1 MSMLNRVKNSRFFG
15 IPPWIFIGA
24 VIILL
29 PIFTIMTTETVHRQK
44 ENNIRLLLEKGAALI
59 RSFEAG
65 TRTGMMGGRGGGF
78 RLQRLLFETAQQ
90 DDIVYLMVADQV
102 GTILA
107 HNDTGYI
114 NQKYGTELDL
124 ESVTRTR
131 KLAWRIVVGPEQRKI
146 FEVYQRFSP
155 VRGGMGMH
163 SGRMMF
169 RRNFPPG
176 MEVLESEE
184 MLPQIIFIGLDMTT
198 IEEAQR
204 ADIRHS
210 IIMGITLL
218 LIGFAGIIF
227 LFLAQSYRATK
238 DSLSRIKAF
247 SDNLVENMPIG
258 LVAIDTG
265 KKVASLNYVAGSI
278 LQVSLTDV
286 IGEPASQVL
295 PEKLWA
301 LVENLEMKAGV
312 VEKEIDCPVA
322 SGRMISIEV
331 SATLLED
338 ENENSLGYV
347 LLFKDLSEVRTLR
360 KEIARNQRLATVGR
374 LAAGVAHEIRNP
386 LSSIKG
392 FATYFKERY
401 RDAPEDQ
408 HIAGIMIQEVDRLNR
423 VVSQL
428 LEFAR
433 PVAITKKSVLLP
445 DFIRDSLKLVEG
457 RALEK
462 NIQIKTD
469 FAAGVKA
476 VFIDPDKM
484 NQVFL
489 NLYLNAIEA
498 MGESGGTLMV
508 HLEAAPG
515 QEGVEIRVGDT
526 GVGIRE
532 EDLAQI
538 FDPYFTT
545 KSTGTGLG
553 LAIAHKILEVHKGG
567 IKIDSQP
574 GKGTVVTFTLPY
586 SKGSRDE

>member
-1 MSMLNRVKNSRFFG
+1 MLNRVKNSRFFG

-24 VIILL
+24 VVVLL
-29 PIFTIMTTETVHRQK
+29 PIFTITTIETVHRQK

-65 TRTGMMGGRGGGF
+65 TRTGMMGMRGGGF
-78 RLQRLLFETAQQ
+78 RLQRLLAETAQLA
-90 DDIVYLMVADQV
+90 DIVYLMVADQA
-102 GTILA
+102 GAILA

-124 ESVTRTR
+124 ESVALNRE
-131 KLAWRIVVGPEQRKI
+131 LAWRIVVGLDNRKI

-155 VRGGMGMH
+155 LRGGMGMH
-163 SGRMMF
+163 SGRMMS
-169 RRNFPPG
+169 RSNFQPG
-176 MEVLESEE
+176 MELLKSEGS
-184 MLPQIIFIGLDMTT
+184 LPQVIFIGLDMTA
-198 IEEAQR
+198 IEEAER

-210 IIMGITLL
+210 IIMGATLL
-218 LIGFAGIIF
+218 LIGLAGIIL
-227 LFLAQSYRATK
+227 LFLTQSYRATK

-258 LVAIDTG
+258 LIAIDTG
-265 KKVASLNYVAGSI
+265 ENIASLNTVAGAI

-286 IGEPASQVL
+286 IDKPASQVL

-301 LVENLEMKAGV
+301 LVENLKMKAAA

-322 SGRMISIEV
+322 GGRVIPVEV
-331 SATLLED
+331 SANILED
-338 ENENSLGYV
+338 ENENFLGYV

-401 RDAPEDQ
+401 LDVPEDQ
-408 HIAGIMIQEVDRLNR
+408 RIAGIMIQEVDRLNR

-433 PVAITKKSVLLP
+433 PATINKKSVLLP
-445 DFIRDSLKLVEG
+445 DFIKDSLKLVEG
-457 RALEK
+457 RASEK
-462 NIQIKTD
+462 NIEIKTG
-469 FAAGVKA
+469 FAAGAKA
-476 VFIDPDKM
+476 VFLDPDKM

-498 MGESGGTLMV
+498 MGENGGTLGV
-508 HLEAAPG
+508 YLESAPDQKG
-515 QEGVEIRVGDT
+515 MEIRVSDT
-526 GVGIRE
+526 GIGIRE
-532 EDLAQI
+532 EDLGHV

-545 KSTGTGLG
+545 KAAGTGIG
-553 LAIAHKILEVHKGG
+553 LAIVHKILEVHKGE

-574 GKGTVVTFTLPY
+574 GKGTVVILTLPY
-586 SKGSRDE
+586 SKGSGNE